1 MNAVT
6 RLVESRKNAFQLVF
20 VARQNGDHFILL
32 HVDSLMLHFRRRR
45 WSGRRSMEM
54 CPWRGDRDRAVAL
67 SLPTSTGCR
76 AVLRHEPRTAHDD
89 RPIPST
95 FVRRTTMKIT
105 RGLSTRSQ
113 GHGAGAHSRV
123 PAPVASDAIATFSGS
138 DSSSCRVENAKN
150 EPGNFSASSRIVATS
165 FASKASRPK
174 LFDSPKTRTGKSSR
188 SKSVSL
194 WYQHAKSISR
204 FVCASNLM
212 SIPVE

>member
-1 MNAVT
+1 MAIISSCCMLIHLCCTSDGGAGVAVGAW
-6 RLVESRKNAFQLVF
+6 RCAHGEGIEIELLRYLCQRPQVVE
-20 VARQNGDHFILL
+20 
-32 HVDSLMLHFRRRR
+32 
-45 WSGRRSMEM
+45 
-54 CPWRGDRDRAVAL
+54 
-67 SLPTSTGCR
+67 